1 MAGPQTCLN
10 GVDVV
15 VLAGGLGTRIRD
27 VLGDTPKLLA
37 PIGDTPFLDFLLGRL
52 QGFGARRVVLGL
64 GHLGEKVVAHLE
76 AHPPEGLDII
86 TAIEPE
92 PLGTAG
98 ALRFLAD
105 RIETDPVMVM
115 NGDSFIG
122 ADFCQFLDAH
132 RRSGAGAS
140 ILTAEVEDASAF
152 GRLRL
157 SPENRVVEFME
168 KDPSQAGPGQINAGV
183 YLFSAA
189 MLAEIGAMEG
199 PSLERDLFQT
209 LPPETLCA
217 VPSDAPFIDI
227 GTPEDLARATSVLKP
242 FMSSG
247 EGPS

>member
-10 GVDVV
+10 GVDVA
-15 VLAGGLGTRIRD
+15 VLAGGMGTRIRET
-27 VLGDTPKLLA
+27 LGDTPKLLA
-37 PIGDTPFLDFLLGRL
+37 PIGETPFLDFLLGRL

-64 GHLGEKVVAHLE
+64 GHLGDKVVEYLE
-76 AHPPEGLDII
+76 SHPPEGMDII
-86 TAIEPE
+86 TVIEPE
-92 PLGTAG
+92 LLGTAG
-98 ALRFLAD
+98 ALRFLGPK
-105 RIETDPVMVM
+105 IETDPVMVM

-140 ILTAEVEDASAF
+140 ILTAKVEDASAF

-168 KDPSQAGPGQINAGV
+168 KDESMTGPGQINAGV

-189 MLAEIGAMEG
+189 MLAEIGAMQG
-199 PSLERDLFQT
+199 PSLERDVFQALEPGT
-209 LPPETLCA
+209 LNA

-227 GTPEDLARATSVLKP
+227 GTAEDLARAESVLAP

>member
-15 VLAGGLGTRIRD
+15 VLAGGLGTRIRET
-27 VLGDTPKLLA
+27 LGDTPKLLA
-37 PIGDTPFLDFLLGRL
+37 PVGETPFLDFLLGRL

-64 GHLGEKVVAHLE
+64 GHRGDKVVAHLE
-76 AHPPEGLDII
+76 AHPREGLDII

-98 ALRFLAD
+98 ALRYLAP

-132 RRSGAGAS
+132 RRSGAGVS

-152 GRLRL
+152 GRLRTT
-157 SPENRVVEFME
+157 PENRVVEFME
-168 KDPSQAGPGQINAGV
+168 KDTSRTGPGQINAGV

-199 PSLERDLFQT
+199 PSLERDVFQALEPGT
-209 LPPETLCA
+209 LNA

-227 GTPEDLARATSVLKP
+227 GTAEDLARAVDVLRP
-242 FMSSG
+242 YVDHR
-247 EGPS
+247 